1 MLRFKDNQVTGSK
14 FQEWSFSIVHN
25 NSEQSFDSLKHFS
38 HKTKLLL
45 PKFCPP
51 AVLLRQKNPN
61 FSFLAFV
68 KNLLDAKSSNAQN
81 WKLCWAHQKIR
92 RNTTMG
98 GIWDLGVAA
107 NSGKKKITHINF
119 ATLIGRVFVC
129 CNDAEKDVIPTWL
142 SAANIDDNS
151 SIFVRCDHL
160 TKAASAVKQDA

>member
-1 MLRFKDNQVTGSK
+1 MLHFKDNQVTGSK

-38 HKTKLLL
+38 HKRKLLL
-45 PKFCPP
+45 PKILPAGLFAETEKSQFFFFGFC
-51 AVLLRQKNPN
+51 QK
-61 FSFLAFV
+61 FTRCQKLERTELKIMLSSS
-68 KNLLDAKSSNAQN
+68 KNKEKHNNGRNLGPGRGG
-81 WKLCWAHQKIR
+81 KL
-92 RNTTMG
+92 G
-98 GIWDLGVAA
+98 
-107 NSGKKKITHINF
+107 KKITHINF

-160 TKAASAVKQDA
+160 TKAASAVKQVA

>member
-68 KNLLDAKSSNAQN
+68 KNLLDAKSSNTQN

-107 NSGKKKITHINF
+107 NSGTKKLPTSILPHWLAAFLCAVMMQRKMSFRLDCQQQILTIIPLF
-119 ATLIGRVFVC
+119 LF
-129 CNDAEKDVIPTWL
+129 DVI
-142 SAANIDDNS
+142 I
-151 SIFVRCDHL
+151 
-160 TKAASAVKQDA
+160 